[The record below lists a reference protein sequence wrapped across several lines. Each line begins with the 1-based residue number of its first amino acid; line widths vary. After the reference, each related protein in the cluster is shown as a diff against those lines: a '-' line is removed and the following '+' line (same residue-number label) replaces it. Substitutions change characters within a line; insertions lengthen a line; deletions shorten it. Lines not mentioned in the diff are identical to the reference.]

1 MAGVHRQAL
10 SWSLWP
16 PCHASTENRRRGRF
30 QLPFGKKKC
39 CLPTQRGQFQSARG
53 LFVKKLFA
61 ACITVAAMCGA
72 TALAVAK
79 PYKPVPPP
87 PPPPVQS
94 WTGFYV
100 GGNAGYDWS
109 QQTANYAPNA
119 FIAGLQNGGIPGS
132 LTQNLRGFTGGVQG
146 GYNYQIGQE
155 LVGIEADFSG
165 LTMNGTTASNLPG
178 CFAPPGPGPCPA
190 LPSTT
195 TLSQNNKLNWLS
207 TLRGRLGLLS
217 APDLLL
223 YATGGLAVGR
233 VQLNL
238 PWRRMWGSVHASQ
251 RPLSVPRVRS
261 QARGPAGLSVAGR
274 NMPWDSDG
282 QLKPSICISTSVLF
296 PMECWALWA
305 VNCRQTR
312 SSPVRSH
319 ALA

>member
-1 MAGVHRQAL
+1 
-10 SWSLWP
+10 
-16 PCHASTENRRRGRF
+16 
-30 QLPFGKKKC
+30 
-39 CLPTQRGQFQSARG
+39 
-53 LFVKKLFA
+53 
-61 ACITVAAMCGA
+61 MCGA

-109 QQTANYAPNA
+109 QQTTNYAPNA

-233 VQLNL
+233 VQAQSTLAANVGL
-238 PWRRMWGSVHASQ
+238 GPCVTTAFECSAGSVSSTRTGWTIGGGTEYALGQRWTIKAEYLYFDLGTVSYGVLGALGSQ
-251 RPLSVPRVRS
+251 L
-261 QARGPAGLSVAGR
+261 QANAKFTGQIARAG
-274 NMPWDSDG
+274 
-282 QLKPSICISTSVLF
+282 
-296 PMECWALWA
+296 
-305 VNCRQTR
+305 VNY
-312 SSPVRSH
+312 H
-319 ALA
+319 F